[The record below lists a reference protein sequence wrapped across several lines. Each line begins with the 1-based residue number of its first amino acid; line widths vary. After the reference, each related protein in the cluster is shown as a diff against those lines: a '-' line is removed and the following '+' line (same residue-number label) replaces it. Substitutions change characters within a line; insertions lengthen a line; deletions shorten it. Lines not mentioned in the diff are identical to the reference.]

1 MAGSATM
8 IALLSNACMKV
19 AAPTTSGATI
29 RPWPCVWLSLHS
41 VMPRPYLRAEA
52 TNQERKVPMDVLEK
66 PPAPLTGVEV
76 AA

>member
-1 MAGSATM
+1 M

-29 RPWPCVWLSLHS
+29 RPRPCAGLSL
-41 VMPRPYLRAEA
+41 VPVTARLYLRAEA
-52 TNQERKVPMDVLEK
+52 TNQERNVPMDVSEK
-66 PPAPLTGVEV
+66 PPAPRTGVDV